1 MGSFP
6 TVLRKEGKYH
16 QEKDKNKERR
26 KRGRRRK
33 KEAVGRVLNGVP
45 EKDMH
50 IYVSTE
56 KMLIFTCIKEMQNL
70 TVIKQSF

>member
-1 MGSFP
+1 MGSSP
-6 TVLRKEGKYH
+6 TVLREEGKYH
-16 QEKDKNKERR
+16 QKKDKNKERR
-26 KRGRRRK
+26 KRGSRRK

-56 KMLIFTCIKEMQNL
+56 KNA
-70 TVIKQSF
+70 SFLV

>member
-1 MGSFP
+1 MVSSP
-6 TVLRKEGKYH
+6 TVLREEGKYH

-26 KRGRRRK
+26 KRGSRRK

-56 KMLIFTCIKEMQNL
+56 KKMLIFTCIKKYK
-70 TVIKQSF
+70 I